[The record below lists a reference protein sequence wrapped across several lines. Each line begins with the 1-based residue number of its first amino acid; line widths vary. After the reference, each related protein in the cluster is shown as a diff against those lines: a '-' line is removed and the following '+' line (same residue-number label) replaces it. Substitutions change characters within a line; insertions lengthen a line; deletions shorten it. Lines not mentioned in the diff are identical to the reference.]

1 MPKGI
6 LYVVATP
13 IGNLSEMTP
22 RAIDTLRQV
31 SLIACEDT
39 RETMKLTSHFDIAT
53 PLMSCHEHN
62 ERSVVLKLVE
72 RLDQGDDVA
81 IVSDAGYPGISD
93 PGAHVIHTCIRH
105 GIQVVVISGAC
116 ALINALVGSGL
127 DTDHFYFHGFLPV
140 KQGDRRKALAELSSR
155 PETIIFYE
163 APHRIEDTLL
173 DLQTEFGNRNAC
185 VCRELTKK
193 FETYHRGT
201 LEQLQLLLF
210 ANPPRGELVLIVEGK
225 AREPRVTLS
234 NVEIMRSVQELID
247 QGMTTKDAIKAI
259 AERHGISKNEVYR
272 VVHQ

>member
-1 MPKGI
+1 MPKGT

-22 RAIDTLRQV
+22 RAIDTLRKV

-39 RETMKLTSHFDIAT
+39 RETMKLTAHFEIST

-62 ERSVVLKLVE
+62 ERSVVLKLLE
-72 RLDQGDDVA
+72 RLDQGEDLA

-140 KQGDRRKALAELSSR
+140 KQGDRRKVLAELSSR

-185 VCRELTKK
+185 LCRELTKK

-201 LEQLQLLLF
+201 LEQLQLLVF
-210 ANPPRGELVLIVEGK
+210 ANPPRGELVVIVEGK
-225 AREPRVTLS
+225 AREPRATLS
-234 NVEIMRSVQELID
+234 NVEIMHSVQELIN

-259 AERHGISKNEVYR
+259 AERHGLSKNEVYR

>member
-1 MPKGI
+1 
-6 LYVVATP
+6 
-13 IGNLSEMTP
+13 
-22 RAIDTLRQV
+22 
-31 SLIACEDT
+31 
-39 RETMKLTSHFDIAT
+39 
-53 PLMSCHEHN
+53 
-62 ERSVVLKLVE
+62 
-72 RLDQGDDVA
+72 
-81 IVSDAGYPGISD
+81 
-93 PGAHVIHTCIRH
+93 
-105 GIQVVVISGAC
+105 
-116 ALINALVGSGL
+116 LVGSGL

-225 AREPRVTLS
+225 AREPRATLS

>member
-247 QGMTTKDAIKAI
+247 QGMT
-259 AERHGISKNEVYR
+259 
-272 VVHQ
+272 